1 VYSALEEKYKRIQQE
16 LMAGALA
23 LVIVF
28 LIGTFWYWLVEGWSW
43 DDAAYMTVITLAT
56 VGYGEIHPLA
66 SRGRLFTIA
75 LILMG
80 VINIG
85 YIVNR
90 FTAAVIEGYFQ
101 EGIRLRQQRRL
112 MESLSGHY
120 IICGFSRTGR
130 QIAKEF
136 RAEGVSFVVI
146 DAEFES
152 VQKAELQGYIAYQGD
167 ATLDESLLKVGI
179 ERAICIVAALPS
191 DAENLY
197 TVLSAKTLNPNIRAI
212 ARASTEEALQKLQ
225 RGGADA
231 VISPYITGGKRMAAA
246 ALRPQVLDFVD
257 GILSGSDRQLYMEE
271 FLLDA
276 AMCPFVGQS
285 LQKAKL
291 RSQTGALVLAI
302 RRLDG
307 NLIGGPTGDTILM
320 SGDTLICMG
329 TAEQLRSL
337 NQVLGPINSQQL
349 RRPKNNDVRI
359 KDTKCLTYQGIG
371 NKRENIFHPSFFLPP
386 EFLILTY

>member
-1 VYSALEEKYKRIQQE
+1 MYSTLEQKYQRIQKE

-23 LVIVF
+23 LAGIS
-28 LIGTFWYWLVEGWSW
+28 LIGTLWYSLVEGWKW
-43 DDAAYMTVITLAT
+43 EDAAYMTVITLAT
-56 VGYGEIHPLA
+56 VGYGETHPLG
-66 SRGRLFTIA
+66 SRGRLFTIV

-80 VINIG
+80 VVNLT

-90 FTAAVIEGYFQ
+90 FTAAVIEGYFL

-112 MESLSGHY
+112 MESLSEHY

-136 RAEGVSFVVI
+136 QAEAVSFVII
-146 DAEFES
+146 DSELES
-152 VQKAELQGYIAYQGD
+152 VQKAQEIGYIVFQGD
-167 ATLDESLLKVGI
+167 ATLDDTLLKVGI
-179 ERAICIVAALPS
+179 TKAICIVAALPS

-197 TVLSAKTLNPNIRAI
+197 TVLSAKTLNPDIRAI
-212 ARASTEEALQKLQ
+212 ARASTEEAVQKLQ

-246 ALRPQVLDFVD
+246 ALRPQILDFVD
-257 GILSGSDRQLYMEE
+257 GMLSGTDRQLYMEE
-271 FLLDA
+271 FLLDSDR
-276 AMCPFVGQS
+276 CPFVGQS

-291 RSQTGALVLAI
+291 RSQSGALVLAI

-307 NLIGGPTGDTILM
+307 KLIGGPTGDTVLM

-329 TAEQLRSL
+329 TAEQLRDL
-337 NQVLGPINSQQL
+337 NQILGPINSIPL
-349 RRPKNNDVRI
+349 KRPKN
-359 KDTKCLTYQGIG
+359 
-371 NKRENIFHPSFFLPP
+371 S
-386 EFLILTY
+386 

>member
-1 VYSALEEKYKRIQQE
+1 
-16 LMAGALA
+16 MAGTIALGG
-23 LVIVF
+23 VF
-28 LIGTFWYWLVEGWSW
+28 LLGTLWYKFVEGWSW
-43 DDAAYMTVITLAT
+43 EDAAYMTVITLAT
-56 VGYGEIHPLA
+56 VGFGETHPLG

-75 LILMG
+75 LILLG
-80 VINIG
+80 VVNIG

-90 FTAAVIEGYFQ
+90 FTEAIIQGYFQ
-101 EGIRLRQQRRL
+101 QGIRLRQQRRL

-136 RAEGVSFVVI
+136 RAEGVQFVVI
-146 DAEFES
+146 DSELES
-152 VQKAELQGYIAYQGD
+152 IERAQNEGYIAYQGD
-167 ATLDESLLKVGI
+167 ATLDDSLLKVGI

-197 TVLSAKTLNPNIRAI
+197 TVLSAKTLNPRIRAI

-257 GILSGSDRQLYMEE
+257 GILTGADRQLYMEE
-271 FLLDA
+271 FLLDPA
-276 AMCPFVGQS
+276 FCPFVGQT

-320 SGDTLICMG
+320 PGDTLICMG

-337 NQVLGPINSQQL
+337 NQVLSPINSQHL
-349 RRPKNNDVRI
+349 RKPK
-359 KDTKCLTYQGIG
+359 
-371 NKRENIFHPSFFLPP
+371 SS
-386 EFLILTY
+386 

>member
-1 VYSALEEKYKRIQQE
+1 MYSTLEKKYQRIQKE
-16 LMAGALA
+16 LMFGALA
-23 LVIVF
+23 LVFVF
-28 LIGTFWYWLVEGWSW
+28 VIGTLWYWLVEGWSW
-43 DDAAYMTVITLAT
+43 EDAAYMTVITLAT
-56 VGYGEIHPLA
+56 VGYGETNPLG

-90 FTAAVIEGYFQ
+90 FTEAIIEGYFQ

-130 QIAKEF
+130 QIAREF
-136 RAEGVSFVVI
+136 RAESVYFVVI
-146 DAEFES
+146 DSEIES
-152 VQKAELQGYIAYQGD
+152 VQRAQNEGYTVFQGD
-167 ATLDESLLKVGI
+167 ATLDDTLLKVGI

-271 FLLDA
+271 FLVDPA
-276 AMCPFVGQS
+276 KCPFVGQS
-285 LQKAKL
+285 LYKAKL

-320 SGDTLICMG
+320 PGDTLICMG
-329 TAEQLRSL
+329 TAEQLRNL
-337 NQVLGPINSQQL
+337 NQVLGPLISKQV
-349 RRPKNNDVRI
+349 RRPKNI
-359 KDTKCLTYQGIG
+359 
-371 NKRENIFHPSFFLPP
+371 
-386 EFLILTY
+386 

>member
-1 VYSALEEKYKRIQQE
+1 
-16 LMAGALA
+16 MFGALA
-23 LVIVF
+23 LVFVF
-28 LIGTFWYWLVEGWSW
+28 VIGTLWYWLVEGWSW
-43 DDAAYMTVITLAT
+43 EDAAYMTVITLAT
-56 VGYGEIHPLA
+56 VGYGETNPLG

-90 FTAAVIEGYFQ
+90 FTEAIIEGYFQ

-130 QIAKEF
+130 QIAREF
-136 RAEGVSFVVI
+136 RAESVYFVVI
-146 DAEFES
+146 DSEIES
-152 VQKAELQGYIAYQGD
+152 VQRAQNEGYTVFQGD
-167 ATLDESLLKVGI
+167 ATLDDTLLKVGI

-271 FLLDA
+271 FLVDPA
-276 AMCPFVGQS
+276 KCPFVGQS
-285 LQKAKL
+285 LYKAKL

-320 SGDTLICMG
+320 PGDTLICMG
-329 TAEQLRSL
+329 TAEQLRNL
-337 NQVLGPINSQQL
+337 NQVLGPLISKQV
-349 RRPKNNDVRI
+349 RRPKNI
-359 KDTKCLTYQGIG
+359 
-371 NKRENIFHPSFFLPP
+371 
-386 EFLILTY
+386 

>member
-1 VYSALEEKYKRIQQE
+1 MYSTLEQKYKRIQQE
-16 LMAGALA
+16 LMAGAVA
-23 LVIVF
+23 LVFVF
-28 LIGTFWYWLVEGWSW
+28 LSGTLWYWLVEGWSW
-43 DDAAYMTVITLAT
+43 EDAVYMTVITLAT
-56 VGYGEIHPLA
+56 VGYSETNPLE
-66 SRGRLFTIA
+66 SRGRLFTIV

-80 VINIG
+80 VINLG

-90 FTAAVIEGYFQ
+90 FTQAVIEGYFQ

-112 MESLSGHY
+112 MESLTGHY

-136 RAEGVSFVVI
+136 QAEGVSFAVI
-146 DAEFES
+146 DSDFES
-152 VQKAELQGYIAYQGD
+152 VQQAQSEGYIVYQGD
-167 ATLDESLLKVGI
+167 ATLDDTLLKVGI

-197 TVLSAKTLNPNIRAI
+197 TVLSAKTLNPHIRAI
-212 ARASTEEALQKLQ
+212 ARASTEEAVQKLQ

-246 ALRPQVLDFVD
+246 ALRPQILDFVD
-257 GILSGSDRQLYMEE
+257 GMLSGADRQLYMEE

-276 AMCPFVGQS
+276 AFCPFVGQT

-302 RRLDG
+302 RRSDG
-307 NLIGGPTGDTILM
+307 NLIGGPTGDTVLM

-337 NQVLGPINSQQL
+337 NQILGPINSQQL
-349 RRPKNNDVRI
+349 RRPKQI
-359 KDTKCLTYQGIG
+359 
-371 NKRENIFHPSFFLPP
+371 
-386 EFLILTY
+386 